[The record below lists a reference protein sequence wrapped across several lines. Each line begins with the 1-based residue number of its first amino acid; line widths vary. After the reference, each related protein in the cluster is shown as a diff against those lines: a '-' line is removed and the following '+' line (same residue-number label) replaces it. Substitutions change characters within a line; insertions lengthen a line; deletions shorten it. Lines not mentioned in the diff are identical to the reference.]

1 MEKELK
7 KEGKSRFDLGR
18 EAFEARV
25 WEWKEKYGDII
36 LSQLKSLGAS
46 CDWSRTRFTMD
57 PEYAAEV
64 AKAFIHYHEKG
75 LLYRA
80 FRTVNWCTRCAT
92 GISDLEVEYKEEP
105 AVLYYLQYGPF
116 VVATSRPETRFGDT
130 ALAVHP
136 NDARY
141 AEYIGKEVEI
151 ETLDV
156 LGDVAEPK
164 KVKMMMR
171 VVGDEVVDPAFGTG
185 VIKVTPAHDMT
196 DFEIGKRHGLEVVQ
210 VIGERG
216 KLCGVAGKYS
226 GMKVKDARVK
236 VVEDMRALGLIT
248 KEEPYTHNLAVCSR
262 CATVIEPLPSKQWF
276 MKMKGLAEDTHTAT
290 VTGAVRIVPEQF
302 TKGYL
307 AWLEGIRDWC
317 VSRQLWWGHRLPV
330 YFCSKNE
337 QESVNPKSD
346 TDDYIVSLEKPAA
359 CPYCKECV
367 MRQSDD
373 VLDTWFSSAL
383 WPYAG
388 LSKED
393 VRKFYP
399 SSVLVTA
406 RDIINLWVGRMVF
419 SGLEFRAVVPFKDVL
434 IHATVLTK
442 DGKRMSKSL
451 GTGVDPISLIEK
463 YGADATRFGIAWQ
476 AMGGQDMRWDEAAV
490 IAGKKFAN
498 KIWNA
503 SRFVFGRID
512 ESSVALA
519 KDGRASFDLSK
530 LLPHDAEILV
540 KLTQVK
546 TATEKAIGE
555 YEFGQAI
562 RALYGFFWNDF
573 CDVYVE
579 AVKAEKGSETDAVLL
594 HVLRESLVLLHPFMP
609 FVTERLWREIP
620 ESSGTLLM
628 AGVRS

>member
-1 MEKELK
+1 
-7 KEGKSRFDLGR
+7 
-18 EAFEARV
+18 
-25 WEWKEKYGDII
+25 
-36 LSQLKSLGAS
+36 
-46 CDWSRTRFTMD
+46 
-57 PEYAAEV
+57 
-64 AKAFIHYHEKG
+64 
-75 LLYRA
+75 
-80 FRTVNWCTRCAT
+80 
-92 GISDLEVEYKEEP
+92 
-105 AVLYYLQYGPF
+105 
-116 VVATSRPETRFGDT
+116 
-130 ALAVHP
+130 
-136 NDARY
+136 
-141 AEYIGKEVEI
+141 
-151 ETLDV
+151 
-156 LGDVAEPK
+156 
-164 KVKMMMR
+164 
-171 VVGDEVVDPAFGTG
+171 
-185 VIKVTPAHDMT
+185 
-196 DFEIGKRHGLEVVQ
+196 
-210 VIGERG
+210 
-216 KLCGVAGKYS
+216 
-226 GMKVKDARVK
+226 
-236 VVEDMRALGLIT
+236 
-248 KEEPYTHNLAVCSR
+248 
-262 CATVIEPLPSKQWF
+262 
-276 MKMKGLAEDTHTAT
+276 
-290 VTGAVRIVPEQF
+290 
-302 TKGYL
+302 
-307 AWLEGIRDWC
+307 
-317 VSRQLWWGHRLPV
+317 
-330 YFCSKNE
+330 
-337 QESVNPKSD
+337 
-346 TDDYIVSLEKPAA
+346 
-359 CPYCKECV
+359 

-451 GTGVDPISLIEK
+451 GTGVDPISLVEK

-503 SRFVFGRID
+503 SRFVLGRGG
-512 ESSVALA
+512 
-519 KDGRASFDLSK
+519 KSFAYDPSK

-546 TATEKAIGE
+546 TMTEKAIEE

-628 AGVRS
+628 VGVRS